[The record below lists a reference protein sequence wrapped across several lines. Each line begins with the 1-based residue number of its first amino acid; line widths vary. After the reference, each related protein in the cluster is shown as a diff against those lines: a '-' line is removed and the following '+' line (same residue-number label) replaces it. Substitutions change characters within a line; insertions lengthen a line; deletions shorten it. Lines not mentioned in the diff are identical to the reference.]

1 MITWLGASLAW
12 LLGVALQFL
21 SDGLTAGR
29 PSLAVAW
36 AAVGGGATCLML
48 AAWQSRGAP
57 RAATVFALLGVFAL
71 GAGSTGLRTHL
82 RLQEAWPAHLD
93 RVDVRADIRIEGL
106 PQWRSGR
113 WRVDAEVLRWI
124 EAGPPAEAHGGR
136 ALARLPG
143 RLQLHVPDAPGGPV
157 PRAGQVWR
165 ATLRLHAPD
174 ALANPGVSGG
184 TLHLFARGVRAVG
197 QVRPGWEQVAVAD
210 EGNWGGLQERVDR
223 LRQLTRDRLMQR
235 LGGSREAGILAGLS
249 IGDQSAIDRDAWEV
263 LRRTGTAHLV
273 SISGAHVAM
282 LGVLCAW
289 AVRRSWS
296 AVPGLIRL
304 QAAPQVAAWV
314 ALLVSTG
321 YAWLAGWGV
330 PAQRTVWMM
339 AVATLLMSL
348 GRRWPWPMVW
358 VWCAAVVSALD
369 PWALWQPGFWLS
381 FVAVGVLLAAGVRIP
396 DAAPTEVARWGGVFG
411 PLRAA
416 AGELLRTQRLVAVAL
431 TPVALV
437 CFQQVSVVGLGV
449 NLLAVPVFTALLT
462 PLALAGACWSP
473 CWDLAAWVL
482 RAVWW
487 LLSQA
492 SQLSWAVLESPH
504 LPLWV
509 SCMGVLA
516 AWGLAL
522 PVPWRWRALVA
533 PFLLPF
539 VLLPDS
545 WHLQPRPPPG
555 HFSVVVADVGQA
567 GAVLVRTANRAL
579 LFDAGA
585 RQPDGSDAGQK
596 VLLPLMR
603 ALGIRRLDHLMISHA
618 DIDHIGGAASVLS
631 GVPVTE
637 LSASMAQADPFWQ
650 EARRLREGLLTGPCL
665 AGRTWTWDGVR
676 FDVLHPQEAS
686 PQRLSSDNARSCVLR
701 VQAGQDGPSLLL
713 TGDIEAA
720 QEKELVERLG
730 AEGLSSTVMLVPHHG
745 SRTSS
750 TEAFLEA
757 VDPQQAVIQVG
768 ARNRHGHP
776 AQAVLQ
782 RHAERG
788 IDVVGTPGCGAFLWR
803 SDEAGRPASHPTS
816 GAGDLGGPR
825 IGTCWRQVRRVHWET
840 EAATDQPGD

>member
-21 SDGLTAGR
+21 SDRLTSGQ

-36 AAVGGGATCLML
+36 VAMGCGGACLLL
-48 AAWQSRGAP
+48 AGWRRRGAP
-57 RAATVFALLGVFAL
+57 RAAVIFFLAGVFAL

-82 RLQEAWPAHLD
+82 RLQEAWPAQLE
-93 RVDVRADIRIEGL
+93 RVDVRAEVRIEGL

-113 WRVDAEVLRWI
+113 WRVDAEVLRWVDVG
-124 EAGPPAEAHGGR
+124 AGASAS
-136 ALARLPG
+136 LPG
-143 RLQLHVPDAPGGPV
+143 RLQLHLAHVPGETP

-174 ALANPGVSGG
+174 ALANPGASGG
-184 TLHLFARGVRAVG
+184 TLNLFARGVRAVG
-197 QVRPGWEQVAVAD
+197 QVRPGWERLAVSD
-210 EGNWGGLQERVDR
+210 GGGWDGLQARVDR
-223 LRQLTRDRLMQR
+223 LRQLTRERLVQR
-235 LGGSREAGILAGLS
+235 LGSSREAGILAGLS

-296 AVPGLIRL
+296 AVPGLARL
-304 QAAPQVAAWV
+304 GAAPQVAAWV
-314 ALLVSTG
+314 ALLVSAA

-339 AVATLLMSL
+339 AVATLLMSM
-348 GRRWPWPMVW
+348 GRRWPWPLVW

-396 DAAPTEVARWGGVFG
+396 EAVPAEVARRGGLLG
-411 PLRAA
+411 PLRDASVD
-416 AGELLRTQRLVAVAL
+416 LLRTQRLVAVAL

-482 RAVWW
+482 RGFWW

-492 SQLSWAVLESPH
+492 AQLPWAVLEAPH

-522 PVPWRWRALVA
+522 PLPWRWRALVA

-539 VLLPDS
+539 VLLPDT
-545 WHLQPRPPPG
+545 WHLQPRPRPG

-567 GAVLVRTANRAL
+567 GAVLVRTANHTL

-585 RQPDGSDAGQK
+585 RQPDGGDSGQR

-603 ALGIRRLDHLMISHA
+603 ALGVDRLDHLMISHA
-618 DIDHIGGAASVLS
+618 DIDHAGGAATVLS

-637 LSASMAQADPFWQ
+637 LSASMAEDDPFWR
-650 EARRLREGLLTGPCL
+650 EARRLRAGLLTGPCL

-676 FDVLHPQEAS
+676 FDVLHPSAAS
-686 PQRLSSDNARSCVLR
+686 WQRPSSDNARSCVLR
-701 VQAGQDGPSLLL
+701 VQAGQEGPSLLL

-720 QEKELVERLG
+720 QERALVERLG

-750 TEAFLEA
+750 TEAFLAA
-757 VDPQQAVIQVG
+757 VGPQQAVIQVG

-776 AQAVLQ
+776 ADAVLQ
-782 RHAERG
+782 RHAELG
-788 IDVVGTPGCGAFLWR
+788 IDVVGTPACGAFLWR
-803 SDEAGRPASHPTS
+803 SDEAGPRAAR
-816 GAGDLGGPR
+816 GAHGPDKLGRPR
-825 IGTCWRQVRRVHWET
+825 IGTCWRQVNRVHWQPGGP
-840 EAATDQPGD
+840 ADQPAH